1 MKKVIFVLLMSVCTC
16 LFAETVIIETKLPNP
31 ITEVVISEFSQNNV
45 YEIKT
50 FKQIN
55 GKDTIK
61 INYDAQSAGDYEYSI
76 EFTYNGKRYFT
87 KFGYQPS
94 VKPNHII
101 IGLGKPMQTTKD
113 TDTSYQLVF
122 MLENNWAIFF
132 VENIGINLNKG
143 EHDEKMFNF
152 VSIYLQQIYLR
163 MGKLKI

>member
-31 ITEVVISEFSQNNV
+31 ITEVVISESSQNNV

-61 INYDAQSAGDYEYSI
+61 IKYDAQSAGDYEYSI

-94 VKPNHII
+94 VKPNRSWKTNANH
-101 IGLGKPMQTTKD
+101 KRHR
-113 TDTSYQLVF
+113 
-122 MLENNWAIFF
+122 
-132 VENIGINLNKG
+132 NILSTCLYG
-143 EHDEKMFNF
+143 
-152 VSIYLQQIYLR
+152 R
-163 MGKLKI
+163 MK

>member
-31 ITEVVISEFSQNNV
+31 ITEVVISESSQNNV

-61 INYDAQSAGDYEYSI
+61 INYDAQSVGDYEYSI

-94 VKPNHII
+94 VKPNRII

-122 MLENNWAIFF
+122 MEEWNN
-132 VENIGINLNKG
+132 
-143 EHDEKMFNF
+143 
-152 VSIYLQQIYLR
+152 
-163 MGKLKI
+163 

>member
-31 ITEVVISEFSQNNV
+31 ITEVVISESPQNNT

-50 FKQIN
+50 LKQIK

-61 INYDAQSAGDYEYSI
+61 INYDAQSVGDYEYSI

-87 KFGYQPS
+87 KFGYQPN

-122 MLENNWAIFF
+122 MVEWNN
-132 VENIGINLNKG
+132 
-143 EHDEKMFNF
+143 
-152 VSIYLQQIYLR
+152 
-163 MGKLKI
+163 

>member
-1 MKKVIFVLLMSVCTC
+1 MKKAIFVLLMSVSTC

-31 ITEVVISEFSQNNV
+31 ITEVVISESSQNNV

-50 FKQIN
+50 HKQIN
-55 GKDTIK
+55 GKDIIK
-61 INYDAQSAGDYEYSI
+61 IKYDAQSVGDYEYSI

-113 TDTSYQLVF
+113 TDTSYQLMFIV
-122 MLENNWAIFF
+122 EWNN
-132 VENIGINLNKG
+132 
-143 EHDEKMFNF
+143 
-152 VSIYLQQIYLR
+152 
-163 MGKLKI
+163 